1 MGASSALLFPSM
13 HDSGGWVAAEAAAV
27 GLPVVCLDL
36 GGVPTLA
43 GRNAVTIPVA
53 PASTLA
59 SRIAR
64 SIVETELSLFEPQR
78 DWTRSRLT
86 SVLSR
91 SYGQCNERRQTNSEK
106 W

>member
-43 GRNAVTIPVA
+43 GRNAVTIRLLRRRL
-53 PASTLA
+53 S

-78 DWTRSRLT
+78 DWTRSRLKL
-86 SVLSR
+86 VLSR
-91 SYGQCNERRQTNSEK
+91 SYGQCNERRHTNSEK